1 LIFFLCLKIEFGTLF
16 TRGDDNYALVA
27 INFNFKY
34 FAQSYSQLILST
46 NGFASFGT
54 NSATSGNSISALYFD
69 LDTRTSGGIYYQN
82 LNSQSSDFASIK
94 SDINRRDASFVPT
107 NIFRVTYLNVPYYG
121 QTSHIVSFQIVLAS
135 DGSKSYVL
143 LKYVTCLSSAY
154 SIRTRPGLG
163 YMSAGM
169 EKPMYYHQITNP
181 CTSSNVNLPGTWV
194 FRL

>member
-1 LIFFLCLKIEFGTLF
+1 
-16 TRGDDNYALVA
+16 VA

-69 LDTRTSGGIYYQN
+69 LDTRTSGEIYYQN

-121 QTSHIVSFQIVLAS
+121 QTSPLASFQIVLAS

-143 LKYVTCLSSAY
+143 LKYATFLSSAY
-154 SIRTRPGLG
+154 SIRTRPGLWYISATG
-163 YMSAGM
+163 QQMSN
-169 EKPMYYHQITNP
+169 QISNP

>member
-1 LIFFLCLKIEFGTLF
+1 MF
-16 TRGDDNYALVA
+16 TRGNGNSGPVL
-27 INFNFKY
+27 INFNYSY
-34 FAQSYSQLILST
+34 FGRSYSQVTVNT
-46 NGFASFGT
+46 NGFVWFST
-54 NSATSGNSISALYFD
+54 GNWIPALIYY

-107 NIFRVTYLNVPYYG
+107 NIFRVTYLNVPYIG

-135 DGSKSYVL
+135 DASKSYVL
-143 LKYVTCLSSAY
+143 LKYATCLSSAY

-169 EKPMYYHQITNP
+169 EKPMYYHQISNP

-194 FRL
+194 FDVPPLNSKN